1 MLRQGRD
8 STRMRE
14 IGTLNRSLSMFQ
26 VDRPTTL
33 INFPNTIHVSI
44 PDTLS
49 NCGNLGLPIISGWSY
64 RCVTPLNLRN
74 TNGTGWIPVDFTTMF
89 QGSPLAS
96 LPVDP
101 VNTVASGAFYVF
113 VTDGRSW
120 TFASLLE
127 SERHAPSAARD
138 GGTDFA
144 RFEAG
149 NNLSLWASASGLV
162 GYWNFDGTGS
172 IAPAQT
178 AGLRDGSGRGNHGT
192 ASNAN
197 ATGMAFV
204 PGRVGNAVTFDG
216 VDDDVRIGIG
226 THYFPLPRFTICS
239 WNRTPGL
246 ASGMTLNGFFSL
258 THGLIH
264 AINNLGQFTVRIHDG
279 TAAPAS
285 HTFTVTPDN
294 LHNNQWHHL
303 CSTFD
308 GTHFHMFVNGVSRRS
323 DPFAWPGTTN
333 WPTSGVFIGV
343 DSNILTTKRF
353 NGLIDEVRIHNRALT
368 EAEIRTTFNATR

>member
-149 NNLSLWASASGLV
+149 NNLSLWTSASGLV
-162 GYWNFDGTGS
+162 GYWSFDEGTGT
-172 IAPAQT
+172 T
-178 AGLRDGSGRGNHGT
+178 ARDLSGRGNTGT
-192 ASNAN
+192 LVNN
-197 ATGMAFV
+197 PTWTTGQ
-204 PGRVGNAVTFDG
+204 VGGALSFDG
-216 VDDDVRIGIG
+216 VDDFVNVGIG

-246 ASGMTLNGFFSL
+246 APGRTQNGFFSL
-258 THGLIH
+258 TFGLIH
-264 AINNLGQFTVRIHDG
+264 FLNSSGQFSIWIDDG
-279 TAAPAS
+279 TTLHPFA
-285 HTFTVTPDN
+285 VTPDN

-303 CSTFD
+303 CSIFD
-308 GTHFHMFVNGVSRRS
+308 GTHLHMFVNGISRRS
-323 DPFAWPGTTN
+323 DPFAWQGTTRH
-333 WPTSGVFIGV
+333 PTSGVHVGIN
-343 DSNILTTKRF
+343 SNNLAVWIF
-353 NGLIDEVRIHNRALT
+353 NGLIDEVRIYNRALT
-368 EAEIRTTFNATR
+368 EAEIRANFNATR